1 MAPARVG
8 SMLDEVVDDGEAPG
22 SSGVA
27 WGGLDRRRLL
37 QSFRGSDASIGLAP
51 VMIEVAT
58 GAGRGGGEW

>member
-27 WGGLDRRRLL
+27 WGGLLLRDCCRASAAVMRRL
-37 QSFRGSDASIGLAP
+37 
-51 VMIEVAT
+51 
-58 GAGRGGGEW
+58 GGGSG